1 MTDDSPQIEERKPQ
15 SGWKKPEGAAV
26 SVDAAR
32 VRAMTVRR
40 MVRSPARR
48 RPWASLVR
56 AGRVGTS

>member
-1 MTDDSPQIEERKPQ
+1 MTDDSPQSEETKLQR
-15 SGWKKPEGAAV
+15 GWKKPEGVAV

-48 RPWASLVR
+48 LSWASLVR
-56 AGRVGTS
+56 AGRVATS